1 MDVFDYIASNEPRKA
16 NQVIM
21 NYGYR
26 INSPNLAQSLRDL
39 VNYEGEDAMH
49 DLMLIHPD
57 HEYFLSLKSKN
68 NLTKK
73 KDNFSQKFA
82 YLNAVGNNQNQNHN
96 LHAISTQTNVF
107 IFVGAML
114 LAAAIITKK

>member
-26 INSPNLAQSLRDL
+26 VNSPNLAQSLRDL

-49 DLMLIHPD
+49 DLMLVHPD
-57 HEYFLSLKSKN
+57 HEYFLSVKSNK

-73 KDNFSQKFA
+73 KDNFSKNFA
-82 YLNAVGNNQNQNHN
+82 YLNAIGVIRIKIKIH
-96 LHAISTQTNVF
+96 TQYQHKQTF
-107 IFVGAML
+107 LYL
-114 LAAAIITKK
+114 LALCYLRQP